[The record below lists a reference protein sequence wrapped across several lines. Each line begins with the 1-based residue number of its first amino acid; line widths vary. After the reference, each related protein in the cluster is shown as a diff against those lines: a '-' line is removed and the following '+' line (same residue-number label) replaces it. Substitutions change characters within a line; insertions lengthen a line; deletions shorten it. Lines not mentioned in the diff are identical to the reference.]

1 VGHRDPRP
9 LPGRPRP
16 LPGRPRPLPGRC
28 PAVAPAVL
36 GGTSA
41 SLASAVVVLRC
52 RTGHLDRL
60 D

>member
-9 LPGRPRP
+9 LPGRPQ
-16 LPGRPRPLPGRC
+16 PLPGRC
-28 PAVAPAVL
+28 PAAAPAVL